1 MQLSVVTKEK
11 SDGVRETTV
20 NASAEEKYRH
30 FDLDENDEV
39 DADGADWDLAF
50 SRFKIKTNGG
60 DSGQG
65 EVVVAKLKGA
75 DFDDLSAAPD
85 SGYTEDSD
93 AVSSKSEGGDPN
105 YAFLGPEPWY
115 DYDPSNHQVS
125 PADVVYVLRSTDEQF
140 YKIKLVAYYDQAG
153 TAGYPRFQW
162 AKIAAPAKPVKAEDR
177 VEDEPAADSGDDAKS
192 GCYDMKVHQCD
203 CESDAKACETAMGIW
218 TDKCECT

>member
-1 MQLSVVTKEK
+1 MSKWAALWLALLWQLPLLAA
-11 SDGVRETTV
+11 R
-20 NASAEEKYRH
+20 ASGRA
-30 FDLDENDEV
+30 
-39 DADGADWDLAF
+39 
-50 SRFKIKTNGG
+50 
-60 DSGQG
+60 GQWLHRRQRCCL
-65 EVVVAKLKGA
+65 EQERRRRSQLRVPRPRA
-75 DFDDLSAAPD
+75 
-85 SGYTEDSD
+85 
-93 AVSSKSEGGDPN
+93 
-105 YAFLGPEPWY
+105 WY

-177 VEDEPAADSGDDAKS
+177 VEQEPAADSGDDAKS
-192 GCYDMKVHQCD
+192 GCYDMKVHKCD